1 MDRNAFEIHLRF
13 FETFNPTENN
23 LDEKIDNLH
32 PTDEREPSEEPHGAA
47 DHRENI
53 DWLVCPVF
61 SDAIKCGSIKIY
73 PHISQL

>member
-1 MDRNAFEIHLRF
+1 MDWNAFKISLILL
-13 FETFNPTENN
+13 ETFNPTKNN

-32 PTDEREPSEEPHGAA
+32 PTDEREPSEETHGAA